1 MEAYRFMHVM
11 YEGVSE
17 CELIFLKVV
26 MKTAG
31 EKKEEG
37 VDPTE
42 YADSQDGGLEN
53 MGGGRRR
60 TETSEP
66 VLRRDGCGS

>member
-37 VDPTE
+37 VD
-42 YADSQDGGLEN
+42 
-53 MGGGRRR
+53 R
-60 TETSEP
+60 
-66 VLRRDGCGS
+66 